1 MLRIP
6 PTVRRFAGPAA
17 AVGLL
22 LALFTI
28 DRASDA
34 VGIAVAYKAKM
45 LCSGV
50 FVAGR
55 QPADVIPEFELDDL
69 KPLRFIRTKVNSGE
83 GTVRASALGLVTR
96 TAVARGSTGCALIP
110 QGNSRSE
117 SLDLSVRDTVD
128 IRSRR
133 PAAAL
138 PEAPANDS
146 VRVAI
151 APVVAAAFAE
161 PDSSRRQRT
170 QAIVVMHRGRIVA
183 EQYAP
188 GITSGTRLLGWSM
201 TKSVL
206 NALVGILVRQGR
218 LTVDGPVSF
227 PPWRSPD
234 DPRHVISI
242 DHLLRMT
249 TGLPF
254 DEGMNG
260 LRSDVVRMLFSMDD
274 MASYAAS
281 RPLAY
286 PPGTHWA
293 YSSGTSVI
301 LAAVIRE
308 IFQDDAAYVRF
319 PREELFDR
327 IGMRSAVIETDASGT
342 FVGSSLMYATAR
354 DWARFGQLYLNRGV
368 WNGEQILPENWV
380 SYTRTPTPADS
391 THGYGAHF
399 WLGVPTDPGA
409 PVTSLSPGML
419 QAAGHE
425 GQYITIL
432 PIQDLVIVRL
442 GRTRRGNWDQAAF
455 ARAIMA
461 KVR

>member
-1 MLRIP
+1 MTLP
-6 PTVRRFAGPAA
+6 PWLRRFAGPAA
-17 AVGLL
+17 AAGLII
-22 LALFTI
+22 ALFAI
-28 DRASDA
+28 DRVSDA
-34 VGIAVAYKAKM
+34 VGVAVAYKAEM

-55 QPADVIPEFELDDL
+55 QPADVIPELELDDL
-69 KPLRFIRTKVNSGE
+69 KPLRFIRTRVDANE
-83 GTVRASALGLVTR
+83 GTVTASALGLVRR
-96 TAVARGSTGCALIP
+96 TAISRGSTGCALTP
-110 QGNSRSE
+110 PYQTPGELRSE
-117 SLDLSVRDTVD
+117 TVRDPVD
-128 IRSRR
+128 LRSRK
-133 PAAAL
+133 PAL
-138 PEAPANDS
+138 PLPQAPADDS

-151 APVVAAAFAE
+151 APVVAAAFVE
-161 PDSSRRQRT
+161 PDSNRLQRT
-170 QAIVVMHRGRIVA
+170 QAIVVMHHGRIVA

-188 GITSGTRLLGWSM
+188 GITAGTRLPGWSL

-218 LTVDGPVSF
+218 LTLDGPIPFRRWS
-227 PPWRSPD
+227 SPD
-234 DPRHVISI
+234 DPRHKITI

-260 LRSDVVRMLFSMDD
+260 LRSDVIRMLFSMDD
-274 MASYAAS
+274 MASYAAGRS
-281 RPLAY
+281 LVF

-308 IFQDDAAYVRF
+308 YFQDDAAYVRF

-327 IGMRSAVIETDASGT
+327 IGMSSAVIETDASGT
-342 FVGSSLMYATAR
+342 FVGSSLMFATAR
-354 DWARFGQLYLNRGV
+354 DWARFGQLYLNRGQ
-368 WNGEQILPENWV
+368 WNGEQILTENWV
-380 SYTRTPTPADS
+380 AYTRTPTPADS

-399 WLGVPTDPGA
+399 WLGVPGEPGQ
-409 PVTSLSPGML
+409 PVTSLGPGVL

-442 GRTRRGNWDQAAF
+442 GRTRRGNWDHAAF
-455 ARAIMA
+455 VGSILARIP
-461 KVR
+461 